1 MDMLLLLVLY
11 MFFFYSVLASIPWR
25 KIRKVIVYIGA
36 SYISRE
42 KVDIWSVDIL
52 AYVIFI
58 MLKNHLQS
66 CHWDLL
72 C

>member
-11 MFFFYSVLASIPWR
+11 MVFCYSVLAPIPWGKSR
-25 KIRKVIVYIGA
+25 MVIVYIGA

-66 CHWDLL
+66 CHCDLL